1 MSDNKKM
8 MEIAEK
14 IIKEYSKD
22 FNTDIIDMY
31 RVDFDNMKALC
42 DKEFEKNGVKTD
54 YEYQSV
60 DALSQK
66 RDFMVLDA
74 YVKGE
79 SDRYETPHRECD
91 IENIVKY
98 AANYEKEVSDG
109 ERKPTLEQTGR
120 LAKLYKREMK
130 KDMDDLLKI
139 ADARSFAERMDKYIA
154 ESSSKDENVQQ
165 AYKAIDDFIYE
176 KIPENEFDKVMQSQT
191 PETIK
196 DAFDK
201 VIEDMGTIPF
211 GYPEYDGSYGKDAEV
226 DGDFRAPAVLHI
238 YENYIKDNIK
248 DISKE
253 PANIKAIDAVSKDT
267 KEYEQIYPKEGWV
280 EHNPM
285 EIWSSQ
291 LGVAI
296 EAMAMVNVPADD
308 IEAIGITNQRETTI
322 IWDKK
327 TGKPVYNA
335 IVWQCRRTADSVE
348 KIMHDDNMADIIKK
362 KTGLIPDAYF
372 SATKI
377 AWILD
382 NVDGAREKAENGELA
397 FGTVDTWLIWNLTK
411 GKVHATDYTNAARTM
426 LFNIHTLE
434 WDKELMEY
442 FNIPEN
448 MLPQVKPSSC
458 IYGETDKSVFGSSII
473 IAGAAGDQ
481 QSALFGQCCFN
492 PGEVKNTYGTGCFL
506 LMNTGNNPIYSD
518 NGLLTTLAAGSTKD
532 KPEYALEGS
541 VFVAGAVVQ
550 WLRDELRMIK
560 DAASTKEYAMKVEN
574 TAGVYIVPAFSGLGA
589 PYWNPYARGTVVGL
603 TRGTKKEHFIRAA
616 LESIAYQA
624 DDVIRA
630 MEKSA
635 DIKLSGLKVDG
646 GASANEFLMQ
656 FQSDITGES
665 VIRPSCIETTA
676 LGAAYLAGL
685 ATGYW
690 KDKDEIKKN
699 WRLGAEYDAH
709 MSTDERR
716 KLLKNWKHAV
726 NSALFWAEAAEK

>member
-1 MSDNKKM
+1 MQ
-8 MEIAEK
+8 I
-14 IIKEYSKD
+14 
-22 FNTDIIDMY
+22 
-31 RVDFDNMKALC
+31 
-42 DKEFEKNGVKTD
+42 
-54 YEYQSV
+54 
-60 DALSQK
+60 QK
-66 RDFMVLDA
+66 RIERF
-74 YVKGE
+74 
-79 SDRYETPHRECD
+79 RE
-91 IENIVKY
+91 EGNF
-98 AANYEKEVSDG
+98 E
-109 ERKPTLEQTGR
+109 
-120 LAKLYKREMK
+120 
-130 KDMDDLLKI
+130 
-139 ADARSFAERMDKYIA
+139 
-154 ESSSKDENVQQ
+154 
-165 AYKAIDDFIYE
+165 
-176 KIPENEFDKVMQSQT
+176 
-191 PETIK
+191 
-196 DAFDK
+196 
-201 VIEDMGTIPF
+201 
-211 GYPEYDGSYGKDAEV
+211 
-226 DGDFRAPAVLHI
+226 AV
-238 YENYIKDNIK
+238 
-248 DISKE
+248 
-253 PANIKAIDAVSKDT
+253 

-348 KIMHDDNMADIIKK
+348 KIMHDDNMADTIKK

-434 WDKELMEY
+434 WDKELLEY

-518 NGLLTTLAAGSTKD
+518 NGLLTTLAAGCK
-532 KPEYALEGS
+532 
-541 VFVAGAVVQ
+541 
-550 WLRDELRMIK
+550 
-560 DAASTKEYAMKVEN
+560 
-574 TAGVYIVPAFSGLGA
+574 
-589 PYWNPYARGTVVGL
+589 
-603 TRGTKKEHFIRAA
+603 
-616 LESIAYQA
+616 
-624 DDVIRA
+624 
-630 MEKSA
+630 
-635 DIKLSGLKVDG
+635 
-646 GASANEFLMQ
+646 
-656 FQSDITGES
+656 
-665 VIRPSCIETTA
+665 
-676 LGAAYLAGL
+676 
-685 ATGYW
+685 
-690 KDKDEIKKN
+690 
-699 WRLGAEYDAH
+699 
-709 MSTDERR
+709 
-716 KLLKNWKHAV
+716 
-726 NSALFWAEAAEK
+726 